1 MTATPTG
8 SALLPDMSDSER
20 WKKGEETIKD
30 VYAGDVVTAPEGSY
44 AFTDIM
50 LETLF
55 AEIWTRD
62 ILSMR
67 DKRILLL
74 GMIAAQG
81 ERETFKIQTRA
92 GIKNG
97 ELSAPVVIAKGQTA
111 EVTVTNTVTGILA
124 LPTSSITSRPSRPGI
139 FAAGVSS
146 AWGSGRMTLPPPSR

>member
-1 MTATPTG
+1 
-8 SALLPDMSDSER
+8 MSTKSR
-20 WKKGEETIKD
+20 HQRGEDKIKE
-30 VYAGDVVTAPEGSY
+30 VYAGDVLVPPEGTYTFS
-44 AFTDIM
+44 DIM

-81 ERETFKIQTRA
+81 EGMTFKIQTKA

-97 ELSAPVVIAKGQTA
+97 ELTPEDVRELHLFIAQYCGYPKASSMLGPMEEGIA
-111 EVTVTNTVTGILA
+111 EAQKDLQA
-124 LPTSSITSRPSRPGI
+124 D
-139 FAAGVSS
+139 A
-146 AWGSGRMTLPPPSR
+146 

>member
-1 MTATPTG
+1 
-8 SALLPDMSDSER
+8 MSESSR
-20 WKKGEETIKD
+20 RLRGEDKIKE
-30 VYAGDVVTAPEGSY
+30 VYAGDVVVPPEGY

-62 ILSMR
+62 TLSMR

-81 ERETFKIQTRA
+81 EGMTFKIQTKA

-97 ELSAPVVIAKGQTA
+97 ELSAEDVRELHLFIAQYCGYPRAAAMLGPMEEGIA
-111 EVTVTNTVTGILA
+111 EAHKDLKEEDGK
-124 LPTSSITSRPSRPGI
+124 
-139 FAAGVSS
+139 
-146 AWGSGRMTLPPPSR
+146 

>member
-1 MTATPTG
+1 
-8 SALLPDMSDSER
+8 MSTKTR
-20 WKKGEETIKD
+20 RQIGEEKIKE
-30 VYAGDVVTAPEGSY
+30 VYAGDVVAAPEGY
-44 AFTDIM
+44 AFSDIM

-81 ERETFKIQTRA
+81 QEATFKIQTKA

-97 ELSAPVVIAKGQTA
+97 ELTPEDVRELHLFIAQYCGYPKASAMLFPMEEGIAEAQKDL
-111 EVTVTNTVTGILA
+111 EEK
-124 LPTSSITSRPSRPGI
+124 S
-139 FAAGVSS
+139 
-146 AWGSGRMTLPPPSR
+146 

>member
-1 MTATPTG
+1 
-8 SALLPDMSDSER
+8 MSDSER
-20 WKKGEETIKD
+20 WKKGTETIKD

-62 ILSMR
+62 LLSMR

-81 ERETFKIQTRA
+81 QADTFKIQAKASLKR
-92 GIKNG
+92 G
-97 ELSAPVVIAKGQTA
+97 EMSPEEIRELHLFIAQYCGYPKASALVMPMETAIAEAQKDLEGDKT
-111 EVTVTNTVTGILA
+111 E
-124 LPTSSITSRPSRPGI
+124 SES
-139 FAAGVSS
+139 
-146 AWGSGRMTLPPPSR
+146 

>member
-1 MTATPTG
+1 MGTT
-8 SALLPDMSDSER
+8 SR
-20 WKKGEETIKD
+20 RQRGEEKIKE
-30 VYAGDVVTAPEGSY
+30 VYAGDVVTPPEGY

-62 ILSMR
+62 TLSMR

-97 ELSAPVVIAKGQTA
+97 ELSAEDVRELHLFIAQYCGY
-111 EVTVTNTVTGILA
+111 
-124 LPTSSITSRPSRPGI
+124 PR
-139 FAAGVSS
+139 AAAMLGPMEE
-146 AWGSGRMTLPPPSR
+146 AIAQAQRDLDAATDEQADD

>member
-1 MTATPTG
+1 
-8 SALLPDMSDSER
+8 MSNKDR
-20 WKKGEETIKD
+20 HQIGEEKIRE
-30 VYAGDVVTAPEGSY
+30 VYAGDILVPPAGSY
-44 AFTDIM
+44 TFSDIM

-81 ERETFKIQTRA
+81 ERDTFKIQTKA

-97 ELSAPVVIAKGQTA
+97 ELTA
-111 EVTVTNTVTGILA
+111 EDVRELHLFIAQYCGYPKAAGILA
-124 LPTSSITSRPSRPGI
+124 PMEEGI
-139 FAAGVSS
+139 AEAQKDLEG
-146 AWGSGRMTLPPPSR
+146 GE

>member
-1 MTATPTG
+1 
-8 SALLPDMSDSER
+8 MSDSER

-81 ERETFKIQTRA
+81 QADTFKIQA
-92 GIKNG
+92 KASIKRG
-97 ELSAPVVIAKGQTA
+97 EMTPEEVRELNIFIAQYCGYPKAAALVGPMETAIAEAQKDLEEDDTQT
-111 EVTVTNTVTGILA
+111 E
-124 LPTSSITSRPSRPGI
+124 S
-139 FAAGVSS
+139 
-146 AWGSGRMTLPPPSR
+146 

>member
-1 MTATPTG
+1 
-8 SALLPDMSDSER
+8 MSSSER

-30 VYAGDVVTAPEGSY
+30 VYAGDVVTAPEGAY
-44 AFTDIM
+44 AFSDIM

-81 ERETFKIQTRA
+81 QADTFKIQA
-92 GIKNG
+92 KASIKRG
-97 ELSAPVVIAKGQTA
+97 EMTPEEIRELHIFIAQYCGYPKAAALVVPMETAIAEAQKDLEDDTT
-111 EVTVTNTVTGILA
+111 ETE
-124 LPTSSITSRPSRPGI
+124 S
-139 FAAGVSS
+139 
-146 AWGSGRMTLPPPSR
+146 